1 MGWGKAGFVETNVQK
16 LKVDDTWNI
25 LEYEKRRPAFRAEI
39 VALTQRR
46 RVEVGDSIALVFEN
60 RATAL
65 FQIQEMIRIER
76 LVDEEQI
83 AQEVAVYNSLIPDD
97 GELSAT
103 LFVACEDRAALRAL
117 LQQLVGLDR
126 HVALHI
132 GDRFVI
138 PARFEPGRCRED
150 GISSIQYLRFSL
162 PPAAQDAFRRG
173 DEPVAIVIDHPL
185 YQAKA
190 VLSEETRAALAEDL
204 E

>member
-1 MGWGKAGFVETNVQK
+1 MQK

-25 LEYEKRRPAFRAEI
+25 PEYEKRRPAFRAEI

-46 RVEVGDSIALVFEN
+46 RVEVGDSITLVFEN

-65 FQIQEMIRIER
+65 FQIQEMMRIER

-117 LQQLVGLDR
+117 LQRLVGLDR

-150 GISSIQYLRFSL
+150 GISSIQYLRFPL
-162 PPAAQDAFRRG
+162 PAAAQEAFRRG
-173 DEPVAIVIDHPL
+173 EEPAAIVIDHPF

-204 E
+204 R